1 MKIEAAKLIKVMA
14 IAVGDR
20 YLAPEPAAIE
30 QMAKSLKDVGQL
42 TPITV
47 RPITTKTY
55 RVVAG
60 ATRFKAASQLGWDK
74 IRAEVAYGSDVDC
87 RIHELGENLERRNL
101 TSAQRR
107 KIKADYKA
115 LLEDAAAKA
124 EPSKGGRGKKGG
136 ASQAGRDMGVP
147 ESTARRIAASKPAQN
162 DGSERVSAPASQP
175 KDAHVP
181 PSMSGSGSTKLAMTW
196 SVGEDARFN
205 RYRKTTDLDRSH
217 CLRRIAND
225 FLDGWEKEQVNG

>member
-136 ASQAGRDMGVP
+136 LSQAARDVGA
-147 ESTARRIAASKPAQN
+147 SRRAVQREHNKPAQN
-162 DGSERVSAPASQP
+162 TSSAQVSAPASQP